1 MSFFLLLL
9 RWCWC
14 WCCCCCCLLV
24 QAIKIWWG
32 FTRIEADGNQLRV
45 EAVSDSD
52 GTVFDTLTLVKSE
65 GWAERH
71 MQAMQ
76 KAQQQQDVV
85 SQQRFGWRQWWRAW
99 QWSRFRSAS
108 LQEE

>member
-1 MSFFLLLL
+1 
-9 RWCWC
+9 
-14 WCCCCCCLLV
+14 LV

-76 KAQQQQDVV
+76 KAQQQEQQQQDAV
-85 SQQRFGWRQWWRAW
+85 SQQRLGAPFGWRQWWRVW
-99 QWSRFRSAS
+99 RQWPGFRSAS